1 MVSYN
6 GFVPILVNSVNEQQQ
21 MIKEPQEKVDEIDEL
36 KEELESL
43 KQLIMNNN

>member
-1 MVSYN
+1 
-6 GFVPILVNSVNEQQQ
+6 
-21 MIKEPQEKVDEIDEL
+21 MIKCQSKVDEIDEL